1 MFSTSIDILNLVLTV
16 CIFFLT
22 IFLCWAIY
30 YFIAFAHSIRRI
42 TKKVEQGV
50 DKAGEV
56 VEMAK
61 QKLSNSS
68 VYLSVLGNLVK
79 KAMDFAKERKETRKA
94 GKTKKK

>member
-1 MFSTSIDILNLVLTV
+1 MFLTSTDVLNLILSV
-16 CIFFLT
+16 CISFLT

-30 YFIAFAHSIRRI
+30 YFIAFARSIRRI
-42 TKKVEQGV
+42 AKKVEQGV
-50 DKAGEV
+50 DKAEEV

-79 KAMDFAKERKETRKA
+79 KAMDFAKEKKE
-94 GKTKKK
+94 KTSKKKKK